1 MTIRP
6 VAVAAVL
13 LVLLAPAAALAAMA
27 QRTFVGSNGS
37 DAHPCSLS
45 QPCRSFAT
53 AIANTSSG
61 GEVIVLDSAGYGPV
75 VIHQSV
81 SIIAPQGIYAGVTV
95 ASGTGIHVENPGI
108 VVALRGLSIDGQ
120 GGSRGIVFQQG
131 AFLSVE
137 ACEITKFLVDGIVLG
152 APGGRVSIRNVR
164 IRHSTYN
171 GFTIFGQPG
180 GGIQVSIVDSEIANN
195 LFGVQAIADGLAQV
209 TIAHSTL
216 TNNATALF
224 VAGNAGGNASI
235 FIDGD
240 TITYSDT
247 VFMFVGTSA
256 IYTASNNT
264 VGYYGTVVSGGLLTP
279 CCNT

>member
-6 VAVAAVL
+6 AAVAAL
-13 LVLLAPAAALAAMA
+13 LLTQLLPVAALATTA
-27 QRTFVGSNGS
+27 QRTFVASTGS
-37 DAHPCSLS
+37 DAHPCSLT
-45 QPCRSFAT
+45 QPCRSFSAG
-53 AIANTSSG
+53 IAKTSSG

-81 SIIAPQGIYAGVTV
+81 SIIAPNGIYAGVTV
-95 ASGTGIHVENPGI
+95 ASGTGIDVDNPGI
-108 VVALRGLSIDGQ
+108 VVALRGLSVNGQ
-120 GGSRGIVFQQG
+120 GGSRGIVFTQG

-137 ACEITKFLVDGIVLG
+137 DCEITKFLVDGVVLG

-164 IRHSTYN
+164 IRHSTFN
-171 GFTIFGQPG
+171 GLTIFGPA

-224 VAGNAGGNASI
+224 VAGNPGGNASI
-235 FIDGD
+235 FLDGD
-240 TITYSDT
+240 TITYSNT
-247 VFMFVGTSA
+247 VFTFAGISA
-256 IYTASNNT
+256 IFTASNNT
-264 VGYYGTVVSGGLLTP
+264 VGYYGTLVSGGTLTP